1 MNATNKK
8 QPIAIIVL
16 DYPIQ
21 VGSETI
27 TEIKI
32 NRRPKAGDLM
42 DMKSG
47 EQTLG
52 DIMKIVSK
60 ISGETMETV
69 KELDLED
76 LQKVSEVVQNF
87 LGNSPKIGGES

>member
-1 MNATNKK
+1 MHPKQNKE
-8 QPIAIIVL
+8 PIAIINL

-21 VGSETI
+21 IGSETLQSI
-27 TEIKI
+27 SI

-52 DIMKIVSK
+52 DIMKIISK
-60 ISGETMETV
+60 ISGETLDTI

-76 LQKVSEVVQNF
+76 LTKISEVVQGF
-87 LGNSPKIGGES
+87 LGNSPKIGGE